1 MAGGLGRSG
10 VSSGETLAEAR
21 HQASLSVSQ
30 VSQQTRIREA
40 IITRIESD
48 DYSACGGD
56 FYSRGY
62 IRSIAQAVGADPEPL
77 IREYDTARLG
87 PQAIT
92 DDITEPLTPIRRHK
106 RLRLNWIAVLVLVW
120 LGLAAYDLLGG
131 SFHATSAAPSPRAQP
146 ATHVG
151 PRRQAPP
158 TRKPA
163 TPASVRV
170 ATLTPASAAAFGLS
184 GVGQG
189 DNTDLAHLAIDAN
202 RATAW
207 HTDWYRSA
215 HFGSLYPGTGLLLD
229 MGRRVTITAA
239 RIGLGQV
246 HGADLQLRIGVAP
259 TLADLSPVSHAVNAG
274 GVVHLRLVTPAH
286 GRYVLIWFTS
296 LPPDPAGTF
305 QASVYSIRLR
315 GRP

>member
-1 MAGGLGRSG
+1 
-10 VSSGETLAEAR
+10 VSIGETLAEAR

-56 FYSRGY
+56 FYARGY
-62 IRSIAQAVGADPEPL
+62 IRSIAQAVGADPAPL

-92 DDITEPLTPIRRHK
+92 DDVTEPLTPIRRHK
-106 RLRLNWIAVLVLVW
+106 RLQLNWIAALVLVW
-120 LGLAAYDLLGG
+120 LGLAAYDLFGG
-131 SFHATSAAPSPRAQP
+131 SSHLFGGSSHASSAAPSARAQP
-146 ATHVG
+146 STHVG
-151 PRRQAPP
+151 LRRQAPP
-158 TRKPA
+158 TPKPA

-207 HTDWYRSA
+207 HTDWYKSA
-215 HFGSLYPGTGLLLD
+215 HFGSLYSGTGLLLD
-229 MGRRVTITAA
+229 MGRRVTITAV

-246 HGADLQLRIGVAP
+246 HGADLQLRIGAAP
-259 TLADLSPVSHAVNAG
+259 TLADLSPVSHAANAG
-274 GVVHLRLVTPAH
+274 GVVDLRLVTPAH

-305 QASVYSIRLR
+305 QASVYSIHLQ